1 MPASAPKENLRPTCE
16 KDFLILSPRSPSPA
30 KTEGSLPVSHTYS
43 PGSIVRSMIPPFF
56 TTSMACPAFTATIEP
71 SEMTFAPPLVLELL
85 PPVRFWP
92 LHART
97 SAGMASQ

>member
-1 MPASAPKENLRPTCE
+1 M
-16 KDFLILSPRSPSPA
+16 
-30 KTEGSLPVSHTYS
+30 
-43 PGSIVRSMIPPFF
+43 PPFS
-56 TTSMACPAFTATIEP
+56 TTSMACLAFTATIEP